1 MIAGKAVRRP
11 LLTARTY
18 LCVHAHAWL
27 HVLLLPARV
36 NRHACMHL
44 HLSGRQPGQG
54 IHARTGRHRLCPI
67 GNWGFPFHTPCHA
80 SSSQRA
86 FPGFRQ
92 TMRWGI
98 RGMVDADDPRGRV
111 GCAATRCMVVV
122 GSNELARWRSNP

>member
-1 MIAGKAVRRP
+1 VIAGKAVRRP

-54 IHARTGRHRLCPI
+54 IHARTGRHRLFARSET
-67 GNWGFPFHTPCHA
+67 GGFL
-80 SSSQRA
+80 SIRRA
-86 FPGFRQ
+86 MPVHLSVRFLAF
-92 TMRWGI
+92 
-98 RGMVDADDPRGRV
+98 GR
-111 GCAATRCMVVV
+111 R
-122 GSNELARWRSNP
+122 